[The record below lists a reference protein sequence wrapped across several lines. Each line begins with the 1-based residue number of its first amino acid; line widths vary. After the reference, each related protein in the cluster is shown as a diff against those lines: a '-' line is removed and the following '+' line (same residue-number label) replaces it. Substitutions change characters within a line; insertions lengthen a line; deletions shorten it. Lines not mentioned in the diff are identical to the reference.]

1 MTLSMRLMKKPF
13 SLFHSTRRG
22 LAAAVLPLALTLA
35 PAPAY
40 GQPVNAAP
48 WQAELVEQSRNSGE
62 LSSFYAYRSG
72 PIWIGAD
79 GLVTPAARA
88 LLELLRTS
96 DLDGLDPGA
105 VGYSR
110 AAAAVERL
118 ASDTSPTA
126 RATAE
131 LALSQGFVAFVQG
144 VRDTSDSHMLYEHEL
159 LRPFVPQTYHLM
171 EEAASAPSL
180 EAYVTSMPFVHPL
193 YVQLRRAAVAEPAL
207 DASKAQ
213 VVRANLQRLRSLP
226 ADPGDRYILID
237 SGSARLFMYENGVPV
252 DSMKVVV
259 GTAQT
264 PTPIMAGYMRYAVFN
279 PYWNVP
285 TSLIRKTIAPGVR
298 KGGQKYLT
306 DRGYQ
311 VVSDWVA
318 DAEVLP
324 STGID
329 WAKVESGLSDIRVR
343 QLPNAANSMGK
354 AKFEFPNPQGIYLH
368 DTPSMQH
375 LAKDIRQLSNGCIRL
390 EDYARF
396 GKWLFGGGLPQVGK
410 APEQKVDLPAEV
422 PIYITYLTAQP
433 TAGTAG
439 ATLAV
444 LGDPYGLDVPGAQ
457 LALVPDAVAPPQ

>member
-1 MTLSMRLMKKPF
+1 MKKRSP
-13 SLFHSTRRG
+13 LFYSVRRTV
-22 LAAAVLPLALTLA
+22 AAAVLPLVLTLA
-35 PAPAY
+35 PAYAY
-40 GQPVNAAP
+40 AQPVNAAP
-48 WQAELVEQSRNSGE
+48 WQAELIDQSRSINE
-62 LSSFYAYRSG
+62 LGSFYAYRSG
-72 PIWIGAD
+72 PLWIAAD
-79 GLVTPAARA
+79 GTVTPAARS

-105 VGYSR
+105 VGYAR
-110 AAAAVERL
+110 AAAATERL
-118 ASDTSPTA
+118 ATDTSPAA
-126 RATAE
+126 RAAAE
-131 LALSQGFVAFVQG
+131 LALSQGFIAFVQG
-144 VRDTSDSHMLYEHEL
+144 VRDTSNGHMLYEHEL
-159 LRPFVPQTYHLM
+159 LRPFVPQPYHLL

-180 EAYVTSMPFVHPL
+180 EAYLTEMRFVHPL
-193 YVQLRRAAVAEPAL
+193 YAQLRRAALAEPVL

-226 ADPGDRYILID
+226 ANPGNKYILID

-252 DSMKVVV
+252 DSMRVVV

-285 TSLIRKTIAPGVR
+285 TSLIRKTIAAGVR

-329 WAKVESGLSDIRVR
+329 WAKVESGALDIRVR
-343 QLPNAANSMGK
+343 QLPNAGNSMGK

-396 GKWLFGGGLPQVGK
+396 GKWLFGGALPQVGK
-410 APEQKVDLPAEV
+410 AAEQKVDLPEPV

-433 TAGTAG
+433 TPE

-444 LGDPYGLDVPGAQ
+444 RSDPYGLDVPGAQ